1 MCVLILRSKLSK
13 AFFAKVVFSAN
24 RRKNNPDFVGLSDEI
39 YKAASGLC
47 DILFLFRMNV

>member
-1 MCVLILRSKLSK
+1 MHVLILRSKLSK
-13 AFFAKVVFSAN
+13 AFCSKVVFRAN
-24 RRKNNPDFVGLSDEI
+24 KRKNNPDFLGLNHEI